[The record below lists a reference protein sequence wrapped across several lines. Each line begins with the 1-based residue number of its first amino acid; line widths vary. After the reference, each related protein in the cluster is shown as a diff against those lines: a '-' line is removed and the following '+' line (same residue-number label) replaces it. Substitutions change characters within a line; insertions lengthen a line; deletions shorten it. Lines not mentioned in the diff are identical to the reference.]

1 MVTSEWALPTCSRT
15 TWRRCQLVFELRP
28 AYDPKAYGFNCV
40 LSLGICRHRSGSGTG
55 TAIPGVGE
63 GDHHSSRA
71 WYALSKQIYAL
82 LSQSSPNSTTSPNRK
97 LDQALRRD
105 GLWDRSFGR
114 HAESTAI
121 ILRKASVDGVILH
134 KPCVGRLQDVIA
146 NLKGMET
153 LSEVKLRIL
162 VDISRTSRSNTTSSI
177 GRRSEETSALL
188 TIAWMPDTSPLP
200 LSLRRTREGCR
211 SRPYRGQ
218 VWIRARLCPGEDL
231 RDLQPSTR
239 LTPGRQRQMIA
250 ATLS

>member
-1 MVTSEWALPTCSRT
+1 MKRARYSRAAHYPCGPEGVYVSALGDADAKGPGWPVRSGPLVSGPRAAGVRLRFLWHLGYDTMVTSEWALPTCSRT

-146 NLKGMET
+146 NLKGMEMYGK
-153 LSEVKLRIL
+153 V
-162 VDISRTSRSNTTSSI
+162 SRT
-177 GRRSEETSALL
+177 
-188 TIAWMPDTSPLP
+188 
-200 LSLRRTREGCR
+200 
-211 SRPYRGQ
+211 
-218 VWIRARLCPGEDL
+218 
-231 RDLQPSTR
+231 
-239 LTPGRQRQMIA
+239 
-250 ATLS
+250 